1 MTSPG
6 KPASRPAR
14 SQLTTEMAL
23 TAVAVIVALGVA
35 RLVLHVVRVEPL
47 TWTRRVVDLAS
58 LPFVWPLQHLPGG
71 SRVLVGDATLA
82 DLTVVAVAILALI
95 VVGARGGRP

>member
-6 KPASRPAR
+6 KPPSRPVR

-23 TAVAVIVALGVA
+23 TAAAVIVALSVA

-47 TWTRRVVDLAS
+47 AWSRRVVDLAS
-58 LPFVWPLQHLPGG
+58 LPFVWPLQRLPGG

-82 DLTVVAVAILALI
+82 DLTVVAVVILALI